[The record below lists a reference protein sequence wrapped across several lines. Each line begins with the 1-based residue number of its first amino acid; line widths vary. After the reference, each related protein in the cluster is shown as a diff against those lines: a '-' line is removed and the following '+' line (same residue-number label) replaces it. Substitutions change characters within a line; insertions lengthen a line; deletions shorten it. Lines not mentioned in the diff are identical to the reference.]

1 MCAMLPKAA
10 TALALVFAI
19 SAPAFAADAPKP
31 QPSPAAK
38 TAAAAPSL
46 KLTPAQR
53 AEADRLEPV
62 ARATFWAKVFD
73 ADPTDEDAGV
83 RLAVALRNLKRFQ
96 EASDVAEQVLVQNP
110 KNYNALLESARA
122 KIGAQQAF
130 FAIAALKTAMTLQP
144 KDWRPVSLL
153 GIAYDETE
161 RRDLARETYRQALA
175 LSPNNPAVLANLG
188 MSYALAGDA
197 PTAETYLRQAVALAG
212 AGPAERQNLA
222 LVLGMQGKLAEAE
235 TLIRED
241 LPPKAA
247 AANLAYLKS
256 LASVPK

>member
-1 MCAMLPKAA
+1 MLLKAA
-10 TALALVFAI
+10 TALALVFAV

-31 QPSPAAK
+31 QPSSAAK

-83 RLAVALRNLKRFQ
+83 RLAVALRGLKRFQ

-110 KNYNALLESARA
+110 KSYNALLESARA

-130 FAIAALKTAMTLQP
+130 FAIAALKTAMALQP

-153 GIAYDETE
+153 GIALT
-161 RRDLARETYRQALA
+161 RPSGVTWRAR
-175 LSPNNPAVLANLG
+175 
-188 MSYALAGDA
+188 
-197 PTAETYLRQAVALAG
+197 PTAKPSPSRPTIRRCWPILA
-212 AGPAERQNLA
+212 
-222 LVLGMQGKLAEAE
+222 
-235 TLIRED
+235 
-241 LPPKAA
+241 
-247 AANLAYLKS
+247 
-256 LASVPK
+256 

>member
-1 MCAMLPKAA
+1 MCAMLLKAA
-10 TALALVFAI
+10 TALALVFAV
-19 SAPAFAADAPKP
+19 SAPVFAADAPKP
-31 QPSPAAK
+31 APSSAAK
-38 TAAAAPSL
+38 PAAAAPSL

-83 RLAVALRNLKRFQ
+83 RLAVALRGLKRFQ

-110 KNYNALLESARA
+110 KSYNALLESARA

-130 FAIAALKTAMTLQP
+130 FAIAALKTAMALQP

-222 LVLGMQGKLAEAE
+222 LVLGMQGKMAEAE
-235 TLIRED
+235 ALIRED